1 MRFEIFTT
9 MKEKQLITPA
19 KTCYDHIGGKLG
31 SLILEMCLQKGWI
44 QLIDSPNKRYLVTEL
59 GQSEFSK
66 LGIDISL
73 IKREAL

>member
-1 MRFEIFTT
+1 MRFEICTT

-31 SLILEMCLQKGWI
+31 ALILVMCLQKGWI
-44 QLIDSPNKRYLVTEL
+44 QLIDPLNKRYLITEL

-73 IKREAL
+73 IKPEAL